1 MLTVTNKDLIGWVD
15 VYSSMYINYIYLAFS
30 DVFRYTSKVSTSFVS
45 LNINPCSWYAA
56 LLCFVLCI
64 SWHECN
70 YCVNSY
76 KWSTILMLYPIYF
89 QAITYGVASLSDTV
103 VAKMQT
109 GVRAQMMIV
118 YSTYHN
124 ILCMISHFHALLH
137 TRQYKHAD
145 RG

>member
-1 MLTVTNKDLIGWVD
+1 M
-15 VYSSMYINYIYLAFS
+15 IYNFNA
-30 DVFRYTSKVSTSFVS
+30 
-45 LNINPCSWYAA
+45 I
-56 LLCFVLCI
+56 
-64 SWHECN
+64 
-70 YCVNSY
+70 
-76 KWSTILMLYPIYF
+76 YPIYF
-89 QAITYGVASLSDTV
+89 QAITYGAASLSDTV